1 MDATQEIKLHF
12 LDYWRVVRVRI
23 GLVLLVF
30 LLVVISVGIATY
42 LAPRKYRSFATI
54 EVTPDLTPVRIF
66 DKETGASTSSGD
78 SRFTQTQFQIIQRK
92 GVLYPVID
100 RLKLQNRWAQNGSPL
115 PEEVAYNRL
124 RSMLSLQE
132 VRNTNLIQIDVLSRD
147 PQEAAL
153 LANTIANVYMEQRVA
168 EQQSLVTSGL
178 DQLRAEVEQKEESVS
193 KAYAEASRLRTEA
206 NIIDPNPDS
215 LEGGSRVEDSSVI
228 SNQEKVNEARSQ
240 VATLKSRVEQ
250 IDRLKSE
257 DLMRVASQLNLNDPV
272 LDAKLPIYQTAVAE
286 KARLLSSGLGPNH
299 PEVKALQAQIDTVAG
314 QLRQQIDSIRKGL
327 VTQEAIAESSLK
339 SLESN
344 FENSQTRQQEM
355 KTASAQYLDAKY
367 RYIQER
373 KLLETAKTRLN
384 TESME
389 RTMPQKAAF
398 IRDAAEAALFPSSP
412 KVILNMVLAVVAGLI
427 LGIGLAFFLEYLD
440 TSVKTLDDV
449 EKFLELP
456 VLAVVPKG
464 AKILRDAGE
473 DIPDAEAYRI
483 LKTNID
489 INRKN
494 LSRRFVQSGLS
505 EGGPVRRNLGEGEKI
520 EAKIFSIVSGGP
532 GEGKSTTVCNLGTVW
547 AAAGQKVLIVDADM
561 RRPTQHHL
569 FESDNRAGLGNYLRK
584 EKSLDD
590 VIHTTTSPNL
600 LLIPGGNAPHDTVSL
615 LNSDQ
620 MNRLLDEVRCRFD
633 VVLFDCPPILGVSD
647 SSIMTNLADATII
660 VTQHRRFPRSM
671 LARVKKTVLNAGGN
685 LLGVVLNNVDV
696 RHDHQ
701 YQYYTSYYHYYPGP
715 KSNGERTTEKP
726 APARPVARAKSAV
739 TEDEY

>member
-12 LDYWRVVRVRI
+12 LDYWRVIRVRI
-23 GLVLLVF
+23 GLVVLVF
-30 LLVVISVGIATY
+30 LLVVISAGIATY

-66 DKETGASTSSGD
+66 DKESVSAASTGD
-78 SRFTQTQFQIIQRK
+78 PRFSQTQFQIIQRK
-92 GVLYPVID
+92 GVLYPVIE
-100 RLKLQNRWAQNGSPL
+100 RLKLQTKWGQNESPL

-153 LANTIANVYMEQRVA
+153 LANTIASVYMEQRVS
-168 EQQSLVTSGL
+168 EQQTMVTSGL
-178 DQLRAEVEQKEESVS
+178 DQLRAEVKQKEELVS
-193 KAYAEASRLRTEA
+193 KAYTEASRLRTEA
-206 NIIDPNPDS
+206 SIIDPNPDS
-215 LEGGSRVEDSSVI
+215 LDAGSRVEDSSVI

-240 VATLKSRVEQ
+240 VATLQSRVEE
-250 IDRLKSE
+250 IDRLKSD
-257 DLMRVASQLNLNDPV
+257 DLMRVATQLNLNDPV
-272 LDAKLPIYQTAVAE
+272 LEAKLPIYQTAVAE

-299 PEVKALQAQIDTVAG
+299 PEVKALQAQIDIVAG

-327 VTQEAIAESSLK
+327 VTQLAIAESSLK
-339 SLESN
+339 SLQTN
-344 FENSQTRQQEM
+344 FESSQSRQQAM
-355 KTASAQYLDAKY
+355 KTASAEYVDAKY
-367 RYIQER
+367 KYIQER

-398 IRDAAEAALFPSSP
+398 IRDAAEPALFPSSP
-412 KVILNMVLAVVAGLI
+412 KVFLNMLLGTLAGLV

-440 TSVKTLDDV
+440 TSVKTMDDV

-464 AKILRDAGE
+464 VKILRDAGE

-489 INRKN
+489 INRK
-494 LSRRFVQSGLS
+494 
-505 EGGPVRRNLGEGEKI
+505 KI
-520 EAKIFSIVSGGP
+520 HAKIFSIVSGGS
-532 GEGKSTTVCNLGTVW
+532 GEGKSTTVCNLGTIW

-561 RRPTQHHL
+561 RRPMQHQL
-569 FESDNRAGLGNYLRK
+569 FEVNNRAGLGNYLRK
-584 EKSLDD
+584 EKALDE
-590 VIHTTTSPNL
+590 VIHPTTSQNL
-600 LLIPGGNAPHDTVSL
+600 SLIPGGSAPHDTVSL

-620 MNRLLDEVRCRFD
+620 MTRLIEEVGHRFD
-633 VVLFDCPPILGVSD
+633 IILFDCPPILGVSD
-647 SSIMTNLADATII
+647 ASIVTNLTDAAII

-696 RHDHQ
+696 RHDQH
-701 YQYYTSYYHYYPGP
+701 YQYYTSYYHYYSGP
-715 KSNGERTTEKP
+715 KSGGERAAQKP
-726 APARPVARAKSAV
+726 APARLAAKVKSGV
-739 TEDEY
+739 TDEY